1 MRQRNVSNVA
11 LFAADDGVRWVLHPF
26 PRGCLWALFLAERCA
41 VLEND
46 RRVLVLAVGLWWPD
60 LGREEK
66 REGIEGSVG
75 VHACYC

>member
-1 MRQRNVSNVA
+1 M
-11 LFAADDGVRWVLHPF
+11 GVTSFSSWVF
-26 PRGCLWALFLAERCA
+26 VGSVLAERCA
-41 VLEND
+41 VREND